1 MKKSGII
8 NPDLARELAAL
19 GHYDAFVICDMDFP
33 IPRDAVRIDLTLVA
47 GVPRFLPVLRAC
59 LREVAVQEM
68 VLLEGIKTANPELD
82 QAIGA
87 LRTHQELR
95 YVSLPEF
102 RNQAK
107 GAAFYV
113 RTGETLPCSNI
124 YLVSASG
131 VAERAAYYDIA
142 IEAAEV

>member
-8 NPDLARELAAL
+8 NPELARALAAL
-19 GHYDAFVICDMDFP
+19 GHYDAFVICDMGFP
-33 IPRDAVRIDLTLVA
+33 IPRDAVRIDLTLVP
-47 GVPRFLPVLRAC
+47 GIPRFLPVLRAC

-87 LRTHQELR
+87 LRTHQELH
-95 YVSLPEF
+95 YLPLPEF
-102 RNQAK
+102 RSQAK
-107 GAAFYV
+107 EAAFYV

-131 VAERAAYYDIA
+131 VAERAAYYDIP
-142 IEAAEV
+142 IDTAEV

>member
-8 NPDLARELAAL
+8 NPDLARELAA
-19 GHYDAFVICDMDFP
+19 
-33 IPRDAVRIDLTLVA
+33 
-47 GVPRFLPVLRAC
+47 
-59 LREVAVQEM
+59 QEM